1 LKDTVIKANGKSR
14 RILAPADMPSTY
26 DAFRTQAMAGN
37 AFFDIS
43 LNEEGCEIV
52 GTPLAKETLLNEET
66 AEKFGM
72 LGNDPSVNDVLKIL
86 NTNTASRVP
95 IPSGAN
101 LDDYKDTSKQYSAT
115 SSVGATVTNKPLS
128 VSSAFSLDII
138 ATYDDVVWISQVLKT
153 HTSRGVTT
161 YTRVLRNAGDW
172 TAWRAERPGE
182 SGGLVKAGGSAK
194 AITVTYGSFLPNDG
208 EVVNFIASNNNG
220 GAATTLNVNGFGA
233 KPIYNAATENNPTI
247 KSGNA
252 YTVWYSSADDCFFVK
267 AGSGVTA
274 AELAY
279 GTTYTVFS
287 GNYSSL
293 PVIPIQSS
301 YKKIYTLN
309 FPESVRGAV
318 RVELAFD
325 NVSTATV
332 SFKIGNTT
340 GSASGTNT
348 ASSNITIPDN
358 GVVEI
363 SAYAGSG
370 SSSTVR
376 LKSIAVKIASGIC
389 NGTPATS

>member
-1 LKDTVIKANGKSR
+1 MKDRVPLYPNRVKLTPVQGKDGVYEMVRDDS
-14 RILAPADMPSTY
+14 P
-26 DAFRTQAMAGN
+26 TQ
-37 AFFDIS
+37 I
-43 LNEEGCEIV
+43 
-52 GTPLAKETLLNEET
+52 GTPLNKSTLMNE
-66 AEKFGM
+66 AVEKAYG
-72 LGNDPSVNDVLKIL
+72 LGEDNTLSDALLSLIPANNLKG
-86 NTNTASRVP
+86 TSQE
-95 IPSGAN
+95 IPSGADLN
-101 LDDYKDTSKQYSAT
+101 DYIVPGAYV
-115 SSVGATVTNKPLS
+115 SVGTSITETLVNAPPFNSGGFRLI
-128 VSSAFSLDII
+128 VSFNSNDVSTIQV
-138 ATYDDVVWISQVLKT
+138 ATYNASASYIFYRVRTGS
-153 HTSRGVTT
+153 TT
-161 YTRVLRNAGDW
+161 WR
-172 TAWRAERPGE
+172 AWRYLETNQ
-182 SGGLVKAGGSAK
+182 SSLFKTAGGTGT
-194 AITVTYGSFLPNDG
+194 AITVSPVWFALDDG
-208 EVVNFIASNNNG
+208 MSLTFIAKADNG
-220 GAATTLNVNGFGA
+220 GAATTLNVFGLGA
-233 KPIYNAATENNPTI
+233 KPLYKAGTTSAPTI
-247 KSGNA
+247 KANEA
-252 YTVWYSSADDCFFVK
+252 YTVWYSSSGDCFFAK
-267 AGSGVTA
+267 ASSGVTA